1 MTTQS
6 VRSLALSAL
15 LALAPFSALAA
26 DAPKP
31 VEPVKLADRIYTFT
45 NTGSNSTAIVG
56 DEAVILVDAGNTPE
70 QGTQLLA
77 AIATLT
83 PKPVRILVNT
93 HWHFDHVNGNEP
105 IGAAGATVVAQSE
118 VRTRMIAEKTREVGP
133 GFPTLAYKNAA
144 LALPSVTFDREIT
157 LHSDNEEIQLVHPA
171 VNLAHTDG
179 DTVVF
184 YRHANIVHTG
194 DLFFNKMYPYIDVA
208 GGGWIDGLIAGC
220 REVLARIDDKTV
232 VVPGHGPVSDKA
244 GLEAFVTMLSGVS
257 ANITPLVKAG
267 KTLDEVKAAKPTA
280 AFDAVWGK
288 TWLTGDQFT
297 ELAYNS
303 LVAHTKK

>member
-6 VRSLALSAL
+6 ARSLALFAL
-15 LALAPFSALAA
+15 LALAPWCALAA

-56 DEAVILVDAGNTPE
+56 DESVILVDAGNTPE

-105 IGAAGATVVAQSE
+105 LGLAGATVVAHRE
-118 VRTRMIAEKTREVGP
+118 VRTRMIAEKDREVGP
-133 GFPTLAYKNAA
+133 GFPTLVYKNAS
-144 LALPSVTFDREIT
+144 LALPAVTFDRELT
-157 LHSDNEEIQLVHPA
+157 LHNGAEEILLFHPVA
-171 VNLAHTDG
+171 NQVHTDG

-184 YRHANIVHTG
+184 YRRANIVHTG
-194 DLFFNKMYPYIDVA
+194 DLFFNDVYPFIDIA
-208 GGGWIDGLIAGC
+208 AGGWIDGLIAGC
-220 REVLARIDDKTV
+220 REILARIDDKTI
-232 VVPGHGPVSDKA
+232 VVPGHGPTTDKQR
-244 GLEAFVTMLSGVS
+244 LESYVAMLEGISAKVT
-257 ANITPLVKAG
+257 ALVKAG
-267 KTLDEVKAAKPTA
+267 KTLDEVQAAKPTA
-280 AFDAVWGK
+280 DYDAVWGQSWNK
-288 TWLTGDQFT
+288 PDTFAA
-297 ELAYNS
+297 LAYNGI
-303 LVAHTKK
+303 VAHTKK